1 MRKSPPR
8 VNVVVT
14 LEQQALLL
22 ELARLDPD
30 TRSASGFLRQL
41 LDEVTPLLR
50 KTVPMMRAAAEEL
63 DSSRESLRG
72 PLRDFIHEMQQLD
85 LLERPAPG
93 ANRPQRS
100 EDGRT
105 GRRSRPRRSDP
116 QGQ

>member
-1 MRKSPPR
+1 MPLRKPSPR

-50 KTVPMMRAAAEEL
+50 ITVPMMRAAAEEL
-63 DSSRESLRG
+63 DSSREGLRG
-72 PLRDFIHEMQQLD
+72 PLRDFLGRLEQMD
-85 LLERPAPG
+85 LLETPHGAP
-93 ANRPQRS
+93 RPQPRS
-100 EDGRT
+100 GEDGRT
-105 GRRSRPRRSDP
+105 ARRTRRKP
-116 QGQ
+116 

>member
-1 MRKSPPR
+1 MPKGKPSPR

-14 LEQQALLL
+14 EEQQALLL

-63 DSSRESLRG
+63 DSSREGLRG
-72 PLRDFIHEMQQLD
+72 PLRDFLGQLEQMD
-85 LLERPAPG
+85 LLDTSEPS
-93 ANRPQRS
+93 ANRTERS
-100 EDGRT
+100 EGGRT
-105 GRRSRPRRSDP
+105 RPRGRAA
-116 QGQ
+116 